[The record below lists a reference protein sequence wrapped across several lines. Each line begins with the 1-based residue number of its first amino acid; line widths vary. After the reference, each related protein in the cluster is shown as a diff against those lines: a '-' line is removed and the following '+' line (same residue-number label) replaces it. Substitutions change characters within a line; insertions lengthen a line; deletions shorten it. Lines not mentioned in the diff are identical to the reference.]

1 MYKVDDKEAPLI
13 CFEKKITLSIFKYEQ
28 KFSQTLSKLHVLKM

>member
-13 CFEKKITLSIFKYEQ
+13 CFEKKIMLSIFKYEQ
-28 KFSQTLSKLHVLKM
+28 NFYKHCQNYMC